1 MTVME
6 FVKNNWLKIIIG
18 IVVLI
23 ILLNTL
29 KTVNQLVNCSGPICK
44 GIGNVLGT
52 AANVINGV
60 TSGCSPQ
67 ADCSKFTDSNS
78 CVNGNGC
85 SWSSEA
91 TAGTCV
97 STTGLKAGDG
107 GFFTT
112 SCALGM
118 GFIAFLIASLL
129 APLLRAIISRTGVKS
144 ENAKAESILTGKTI
158 NEVITDLAKKV
169 RELSERAV
177 EKLRGEKTI
186 KITDSVIET
195 TASYVASNEA
205 LNRAT
210 LAAEGQTQATPAER
224 AQNMAKAVEFAAAE
238 RQLIEKNAMNEAKLS
253 EVQNEAAKGAADSE
267 TVPSAE
273 RTIARVKAFHDLNQV
288 PSKSA
293 HELLTQ
299 HVEHHQ
305 KKGDYIPVQHINF
318 LKSVKPT

>member
-1 MTVME
+1 ME
-6 FVKNNWLKIIIG
+6 WVKNNWLKIIIG
-18 IVVLI
+18 IIVLI
-23 ILLNTL
+23 ILINVI
-29 KTVNQLVNCSGPICK
+29 KSVNQLVNCSGPICK

-60 TSGCSPQ
+60 TSGCSAQ
-67 ADCSKFTDSNS
+67 SDCSKFTDSNS

-85 SWSSEA
+85 AWSSEA

-97 STTGLKAGDG
+97 ASTGLKPGDG

-129 APLLRAIISRTGVKS
+129 VPILRTIISRTGVKS
-144 ENAKAESILTGKTI
+144 ENAKTESILTGKTI
-158 NEVITDLAKKV
+158 NEVITDLSKKV

-177 EKLRGEKTI
+177 EKLKGEKTI
-186 KITDSVIET
+186 EITDRVVET

-210 LAAEGQTQATPAER
+210 LAAEGQTQATPVER
-224 AQNMAKAVEFAAAE
+224 AQNIVKSVEFAVAE
-238 RQLIEKNAMNEAKLS
+238 RNLIEKNARNEAKLS
-253 EVQNEAAKGAADSE
+253 EIQNKAAKGAADSA
-267 TVPSAE
+267 TISSE
-273 RTIARVKAFHDLNQV
+273 RTIARVKAFQTLNQV
-288 PSKSA
+288 PSKNA
-293 HELLTQ
+293 HQLLTQ
-299 HVEHHQ
+299 HLEHHQ

-318 LKSVKPT
+318 LKSVKPN